1 MTETTKTLH
10 QRVSSLIKN
19 PKRVKGVI
27 KEAGVRFVPPSHYL
41 KGKNVA
47 EAAEK
52 IKQLKAPKGLNGE
65 TPVPGA
71 SKFFKEASLL
81 DTARGLI
88 KAAKDE
94 AAKGAA
100 AGAAIGAAST
110 AGKIYNGKRILERGA
125 TARGG
130 VANPKTIARLAKTK
144 LKRSIPGIAGAAA
157 IGAAAG
163 AAIKGMK
170 KEASIASTAN
180 RAGRAVEAF
189 KARTKMKPVFEMA
202 DVKGKAKAAL
212 KKAVVPAAVLAGGV
226 AVTKK
231 NESMKKE
238 ASELVMKDGKK
249 YRKGTVASAANKVGT
264 AGAVLGAI
272 KGKGIKQIAKGA
284 LSGSVLG
291 GGYGTLRG
299 ANRIRKGEISLDKK
313 EMSQLTKKAAEKL
326 THKGVTYR
334 RGTVGSAAK
343 KMAVGGAALGAGVG
357 MAGMGPAGGAM
368 AVPGAAQGAVTGALY
383 GLARGVLRAQK
394 GERSMAPAEF
404 DRLKHRLTKEAAELI
419 IRDGKKYRKGND
431 ASATA
436 LMGGINATLAV
447 PNAVKTVQQHR
458 TAGIKVPT
466 KAIAKYLGAAT
477 AAGAATGYIYS
488 KVRGIGRDR
497 RGETSVSHTRFQEL
511 KKKAELSV
519 GDKGTEEM
527 KKVVK
532 SGGKSGKMAQMKGSD
547 KGPKGA

>member
-81 DTARGLI
+81 DVARGLI

-94 AAKGAA
+94 ALKGAA
-100 AGAAIGAAST
+100 AGAAVGAAST

-157 IGAAAG
+157 VGAAAG

-170 KEASIASTAN
+170 KEASIASVGN

-189 KARTKMKPVFEMA
+189 KARTKIKPVFEMSH
-202 DVKGKAKAAL
+202 VKDKAKAAL
-212 KKAVVPAAVLAGGV
+212 KKAAVPAAVVAGGV

-249 YRKGTVASAANKVGT
+249 YRKGTVSSAASKVGT
-264 AGAVLGAI
+264 AGAILGAM
-272 KGKGIKQIAKGA
+272 KGKGVKEIAKGA
-284 LSGSVLG
+284 LSGGVLG

-313 EMSQLTKKAAEKL
+313 EMTKLTKKAAEKL

-334 RGTVGSAAK
+334 RGTIGSAAK
-343 KMAVGGAALGAGVG
+343 KMAIGGAALGAGAG

-368 AVPGAAQGAVTGALY
+368 AVPGAISGGLNGALY
-383 GLARGVLRAQK
+383 GVVRGALRAQK

-404 DRLKHRLTKEAAELI
+404 DRLKHRLTKTAAELI
-419 IRDGKKYRKGND
+419 VRDGKKYRKGND

-436 LMGGINATLAV
+436 LMGSINATLAG
-447 PNAVKTVQQHR
+447 PNAVKTVLQHR
-458 TAGIKVPT
+458 RAGIKVPT
-466 KAIAKYLGAAT
+466 KAVAKYMGQAT

-488 KVRGIGRDR
+488 KIRGIGRDH
-497 RGETSVSHTRFQEL
+497 RGETSLSHTRFEEL

-519 GDKGTEEM
+519 GAKGTEEM